1 MAVSTPPPAVDDAK
15 LEAFM
20 GKLMGDL
27 GGMMATMMAAI
38 GDRLGLFK
46 DLALKGPAT
55 SRELAERTGIDGRY
69 ALEWLRAMAS
79 AGYLEYDPGSERFR
93 RSRRSR
99 SRPKRVPSSSGAP
112 TRCCPRYSGRST
124 S

>member
-15 LEAFM
+15 LEDFM

-27 GGMMATMMAAI
+27 GGLMATMMAAI

-69 ALEWLRAMAS
+69 ALRWRRAMA
-79 AGYLEYDPGSERFR
+79 AARYLEYDR
-93 RSRRSR
+93 RS
-99 SRPKRVPSSSGAP
+99 A
-112 TRCCPRYSGRST
+112 RST
-124 S
+124 LPPEQA